1 MASDRQA
8 SAAGL
13 SALMCLLVAL
23 AACSPVGTRDPIVV
37 TIWAVESADARAPLQ
52 FSVRAEPAPATDLTV
67 SVTIAADGCDLTQS
81 LESVTIVAAEDQAV
95 FTVLTTSLEAGA
107 GGECTVAAAIA
118 PGEGYQVGAAASAS
132 APVTPVTPGHQPRVV
147 TIAAGDSPVTEGETA
162 RWTLSATP
170 APTTELTVNLNWT
183 QSGSF
188 LPGTRQQTVTIP
200 VSGEATVSV
209 DTVDDSTD
217 EPNGSVTLSVAD
229 GSGYAVGT
237 PSTAAVTVTDN
248 DNDNDDDNDGPA
260 LPVVTI
266 RASGATSIVEGA
278 TASWTLSATPAPTT
292 ELTVNLNWTQSGS
305 FLPGTRQQTVTIP
318 VSGEATVSVDTVD
331 DSTDEPNGSVTLSV
345 ADGSGY
351 AVGTPSTAAVTVTD
365 NDNDNDDDN
374 DGPALPVVTIRASG
388 ATSIVEGATASWTL
402 SATPAPTT
410 ELTVNLNWTQSG
422 SFLPETRPQTV
433 TIPVSG
439 AATVSVDTVDDS
451 TDEPNGTVTLSVVG
465 GSGYSVGTSNTATVT
480 VSDNDAGSR
489 VATLHVTQT
498 QVTEGENI
506 TFQIKATRAFDNNGT
521 ITVSI
526 NDSGLGFVFTI
537 DHVLFAGQTSRDL
550 FRTVPDLAGNQA
562 DRTVRLSIL
571 VHTGYTVGSPGSA
584 TIMVIDSGN

>member
-107 GGECTVAAAIA
+107 GGECTVVAAIA

-248 DNDNDDDNDGPA
+248 DNDNDD
-260 LPVVTI
+260 
-266 RASGATSIVEGA
+266 
-278 TASWTLSATPAPTT
+278 
-292 ELTVNLNWTQSGS
+292 
-305 FLPGTRQQTVTIP
+305 
-318 VSGEATVSVDTVD
+318 
-331 DSTDEPNGSVTLSV
+331 
-345 ADGSGY
+345 
-351 AVGTPSTAAVTVTD
+351 
-365 NDNDNDDDN
+365 DDDN

-584 TIMVIDSGN
+584 TIIVIDSGN

>member
-8 SAAGL
+8 PAAGL

-37 TIWAVESADARAPLQ
+37 TIWAVESADAPAPLQ

-67 SVTIAADGCDLTQS
+67 SVTIAADGCDRTQS
-81 LESVTIVAAEDQAV
+81 LESVMIVAGEDRAV
-95 FTVLTTSLEAGA
+95 FTVLTTGLEAGA
-107 GGECTVAAAIA
+107 DGGCTVTAAIA
-118 PGEGYQVGAAASAS
+118 PGEGYQVGAVGAAASAS
-132 APVTPVTPGHQPRVV
+132 APVTPVAPVTPGYQPRVV
-147 TIAAGDSPVTEGETA
+147 TIAAGDSPVTEGATA
-162 RWTLSATP
+162 WWTLSATP
-170 APTTELTVNLNWT
+170 APTTELMVNLNWT

-188 LPGTRQQTVTIP
+188 LPGTRPQTVTIP
-200 VSGEATVSV
+200 VSGAATVSV
-209 DTVDDSTD
+209 DTVDDGTD
-217 EPNGSVTLSVAD
+217 EPNGSVTLSVAG

-237 PSTAAVTVTDN
+237 PSTAAVTVT
-248 DNDNDDDNDGPA
+248 DNDDDNDGPA

-292 ELTVNLNWTQSGS
+292 ELMVNLNWTQSGS
-305 FLPGTRQQTVTIP
+305 FLPG
-318 VSGEATVSVDTVD
+318 
-331 DSTDEPNGSVTLSV
+331 
-345 ADGSGY
+345 
-351 AVGTPSTAAVTVTD
+351 
-365 NDNDNDDDN
+365 
-374 DGPALPVVTIRASG
+374 
-388 ATSIVEGATASWTL
+388 
-402 SATPAPTT
+402 
-410 ELTVNLNWTQSG
+410 
-422 SFLPETRPQTV
+422 TRPQTV

-451 TDEPNGTVTLSVVG
+451 TDEPSGTVTLSVVG

-480 VSDNDAGSR
+480 VADNDAVGSR

-498 QVTEGENI
+498 QLTEGENI

-521 ITVSI
+521 IKVSI
-526 NDSGLGFVFTI
+526 DDSGLGFVFTI